1 MRLKLI
7 VVGFVAAAVG
17 AGLMYVGL
25 RHPAYLTPRP
35 IPEQIIGPK
44 TERDNACEQFGQEH
58 RRKIGTGDAL
68 SFTRIYYF
76 YSEKLDTCI
85 QASEDQTKNNFLVV
99 DISGGF
105 IKPMLEGFGD
115 MGQGLFDCDSS
126 GVDHTLIEKVR
137 DHHGYVDKVPYN
149 EWMDDFNGGP
159 PRTVKSSPRMV
170 ARDECEKYFRKELKE
185 IR

>member
-17 AGLMYVGL
+17 AGLMYLGL
-25 RHPAYLTPRP
+25 RHLAYFTPRP
-35 IPEQIIGPK
+35 TPEQIIGPK
-44 TERDNACEQFGQEH
+44 TERDKACEQFGQEH

-99 DISGGF
+99 DIAGGF
-105 IKPMLEGFGD
+105 IKPSLEGLGD
-115 MGQGLFDCDSS
+115 MGQALFDCDSA
-126 GVDHTLIEKVR
+126 GVDHTIIEKVR
-137 DHHGYVDKVPYN
+137 EHRGYVWGVPYAQY
-149 EWMDDFNGGP
+149 MDDFNGGP

-170 ARDECEKYFRKELKE
+170 VRDECEKYFHKELKE
-185 IR
+185 VR